1 MIIDLTDDEIEL
13 IKKAIISIGGDL
25 LKDFIEYDVDN
36 IDKLKNIRLCQRK
49 QKRLRDK
56 TMNFDIKIAG
66 CWLPCLDLR
75 LSTLSLH

>member
-36 IDKLKNIRLCQRK
+36 IDKLK
-49 QKRLRDK
+49 
-56 TMNFDIKIAG
+56 KIYG
-66 CWLPCLDLR
+66 FVKENR
-75 LSTLSLH
+75 RG

>member
-36 IDKLKNIRLCQRK
+36 LDKLKKYTALSK
-49 QKRLRDK
+49 
-56 TMNFDIKIAG
+56 KIEEVERQNNE
-66 CWLPCLDLR
+66 L
-75 LSTLSLH
+75 

>member
-36 IDKLKNIRLCQRK
+36 IDKLKKIYGFVKENRRGWETKQWTLILKSQGVGCLLEWRL
-49 QKRLRDK
+49 
-56 TMNFDIKIAG
+56 NNE
-66 CWLPCLDLR
+66 
-75 LSTLSLH
+75 